1 MPRTS
6 ATVRQASSATATA
19 PRTGSARS
27 VSDPANDAEAGVHA
41 DRSVPAAA
49 VSRRRLA
56 AAVSRAGPRASR
68 TASAHSSTVKGA
80 DLIPRATSGTR
91 ARAAA
96 TTWGAGMSAASRSA
110 VPGRRGRVPWSAG
123 GRPGGGSGGVGEA
136 GVVRHRLGAFPPVLA
151 PEVEG
156 TEGDVVTRGRPHDLV
171 AEVLEHVADVP
182 GDLAD
187 GAMGRAAA
195 VAPDRARDV
204 AVPEVRDEPVEGLAQ
219 R

>member
-1 MPRTS
+1 
-6 ATVRQASSATATA
+6 VRSQGEH
-19 PRTGSARS
+19 TGQR
-27 VSDPANDAEAGVHA
+27 GQML
-41 DRSVPAAA
+41 
-49 VSRRRLA
+49 LA
-56 AAVSRAGPRASR
+56 AGE
-68 TASAHSSTVKGA
+68 
-80 DLIPRATSGTR
+80 L
-91 ARAAA
+91 
-96 TTWGAGMSAASRSA
+96 
-110 VPGRRGRVPWSAG
+110 PGLGIG
-123 GRPGGGSGGVGEA
+123 DVGDVE
-136 GVVRHRLGAFPPVLA
+136 VVQHRLGAFPPVLA

-219 R
+219 RRLARTVPADDGDEVPRSMRRSTPRRDSTGLPG